1 VRILP
6 DVGLTYDDVLLVP
19 GRSDVVPKDVDVR
32 SRFTQTIPLNIPVVS
47 AAMDTVTEARLA
59 IALAREGGIGV
70 VHKNLSIAAQAAEID
85 RVKRSESGLIADPIT
100 LRPTAKVREA
110 LEIMARYHISGVPIT
125 SEDNHL
131 VGILTNRD
139 LRFETN
145 QDRSVSEL
153 MTSQNLV
160 TTPPGTTLEQAK
172 ARLHQ
177 HRIEKLLVVDDD
189 GRLIGLITIK
199 DLEKVQR
206 YPKACKDNRGR
217 LRVAAAVGV
226 SADML
231 DRATALAE
239 AGVDALVVD
248 SSHGHSV
255 RVLEAVEQL
264 REALPEMPL
273 VGGNVATAQAT
284 HDLIAAGC
292 DAVKVGIGPSA
303 ICTTRPV
310 TGAGVPQLTA
320 IIDCARAASEHDVPI
335 IADGGVKYSGDITK
349 ALAAGA
355 ETVMIGS
362 LFAGTDEAPGETI
375 LFEGRTYKEV
385 RGMAS
390 IAAMKEGSSDRY
402 FQDHVETDTK
412 YVPEGIEA
420 RVPHKG
426 ALATL
431 VYYLVGGLRS
441 GMGLVGASDLAE
453 LREKAVFMRVTS
465 AGLRESHVHD
475 VAISKESPNYQ
486 R

>member
-1 VRILP
+1 
-6 DVGLTYDDVLLVP
+6 
-19 GRSDVVPKDVDVR
+19 
-32 SRFTQTIPLNIPVVS
+32 
-47 AAMDTVTEARLA
+47 
-59 IALAREGGIGV
+59 
-70 VHKNLSIAAQAAEID
+70 
-85 RVKRSESGLIADPIT
+85 
-100 LRPTAKVREA
+100 
-110 LEIMARYHISGVPIT
+110 
-125 SEDNHL
+125 
-131 VGILTNRD
+131 
-139 LRFETN
+139 
-145 QDRSVSEL
+145 
-153 MTSQNLV
+153 
-160 TTPPGTTLEQAK
+160 
-172 ARLHQ
+172 
-177 HRIEKLLVVDDD
+177 
-189 GRLIGLITIK
+189 
-199 DLEKVQR
+199 
-206 YPKACKDNRGR
+206 
-217 LRVAAAVGV
+217 
-226 SADML
+226 
-231 DRATALAE
+231 
-239 AGVDALVVD
+239 
-248 SSHGHSV
+248 
-255 RVLEAVEQL
+255 
-264 REALPEMPL
+264 
-273 VGGNVATAQAT
+273 
-284 HDLIAAGC
+284 GC

>member
-19 GRSDVVPKDVDVR
+19 GRSDVVPKDVDVA
-32 SRFTQTIPLNIPVVS
+32 SRLTQTIHLNIPVIS
-47 AAMDTVTEARLA
+47 SAMDTVTEARLA

-70 VHKNLSIAAQAAEID
+70 VHKNLTIAAQAAEID

-125 SEDNHL
+125 SDDNHL

-145 QDRSVSEL
+145 QERTVSEL

-189 GRLIGLITIK
+189 GRLLGLITIK

-206 YPKACKDNRGR
+206 YPKACKDDRGR

-226 SADML
+226 SGDMV
-231 DRATALAE
+231 DRAVALAE

-255 RVLEAVEQL
+255 RVLEAVERL
-264 REALPEMPL
+264 RSALPDVPL

-292 DAVKVGIGPSA
+292 DAIKVGIGPSA

-320 IIDCARAASEHDVPI
+320 IVDCAQAAREHDVPI

-362 LFAGTDEAPGETI
+362 LFAGTDEAPGETV

-402 FQDHVETDTK
+402 FQDHVETETK

-441 GMGLVGASDLAE
+441 GMGLVGARDLAE
-453 LREKAVFMRVTS
+453 LREKATFMRVTS

>member
-1 VRILP
+1 MRILP

-32 SRFTQTIPLNIPVVS
+32 SRFTQSIPLNIPVVS

-70 VHKNLSIAAQAAEID
+70 VHKNLSISAQAAEID

-125 SEDNHL
+125 SDDNHL

-153 MTSQNLV
+153 MTSENLV

-206 YPKACKDNRGR
+206 YPKACKDDRGR

-255 RVLEAVEQL
+255 RVLEAVERL

-273 VGGNVATAQAT
+273 VGGNVATAEAT

-292 DAVKVGIGPSA
+292 DAIKVGIGPSA

-320 IIDCARAASEHDVPI
+320 IIDCARAAREHDVPI

-402 FQDHVETDTK
+402 FQDHVETETK

-441 GMGLVGASDLAE
+441 GMGLVGAGDLAE

>member
-1 VRILP
+1 MRILP

-19 GRSDVVPKDVDVR
+19 GRSDVVPKDVDVA
-32 SRFTQTIPLNIPVVS
+32 SRLTQTIHLNIPVIS
-47 AAMDTVTEARLA
+47 SAMDTVTEARLA

-70 VHKNLSIAAQAAEID
+70 VHKNLTIAAQAAEID

-125 SEDNHL
+125 SDDNHL

-145 QDRSVSEL
+145 QERTVSEL

-189 GRLIGLITIK
+189 GRLLGLITIK

-206 YPKACKDNRGR
+206 YPKACKDDRGR

-226 SADML
+226 SGDMV
-231 DRATALAE
+231 DRAVALAE

-255 RVLEAVEQL
+255 RVLEAVERL
-264 REALPEMPL
+264 RSALPDVPL

-292 DAVKVGIGPSA
+292 DAIKVGIGPSA

-320 IIDCARAASEHDVPI
+320 IVDCAQAAREHDVPI

-362 LFAGTDEAPGETI
+362 LFAGTDEAPGETV

-402 FQDHVETDTK
+402 FQDHVETETK

-441 GMGLVGASDLAE
+441 GMGLVGARDLAE
-453 LREKAVFMRVTS
+453 LREKATFMRVTS